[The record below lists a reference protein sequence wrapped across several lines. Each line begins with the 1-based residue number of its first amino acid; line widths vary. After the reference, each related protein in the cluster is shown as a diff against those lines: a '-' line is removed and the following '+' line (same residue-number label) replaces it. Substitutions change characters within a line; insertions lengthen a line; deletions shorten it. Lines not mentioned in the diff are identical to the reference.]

1 MCTTFVITFIH
12 MWNIFES
19 VYSMVFFHQLFDFI
33 ISIRIKLGWFWL
45 FGHLLHLCHLKHF
58 GIFSVIFRY
67 FKHFFITFLLWYFWY
82 FPIVGLF
89 LIIWLPT
96 NQITNTRYSWTSRAR
111 PPFCVYWLAYN
122 VPCWTVVADKNGG
135 VGKWSRTGAN
145 LFLKCRIDGK
155 NYLFLNLVVFIHLP
169 YSVSSHIQLCLCQP
183 TPTVWS
189 GRQISQILH

>member
-1 MCTTFVITFIH
+1 

-45 FGHLLHLCHLKHF
+45 FGYLVHLCHLKHF
-58 GIFSVIFRY
+58 GIFSIIFWY
-67 FKHFFITFLLWYFWY
+67 FEHFFIPFLIWYFWY

-89 LIIWLPT
+89 LFIWLPT

-122 VPCWTVVADKNGG
+122 VPCWTVVANKNSG

-145 LFLKCRIDGK
+145 LFLKCRRAGK
-155 NYLFLNLVVFIHLP
+155 NYLFLTLDAFLNLVVFKHLL
-169 YSVSSHIQLCLCQP
+169 YRVSSHIQLCLCQP

-189 GRQISQILH
+189 GRLIS